1 MIGLALISL
10 LQATSAPAPQ
20 DGEAVSTQAAQ
31 TDVGQAA
38 QKVVCTMEPITGT
51 RAKKQKVCKTPGY
64 EKGSERY
71 REMLGAIQRASN
83 VQPGEPPAQ
92 GVRPGGPGY

>member
-1 MIGLALISL
+1 MIGIALIFL
-10 LQATSAPAPQ
+10 VQAPSAPAPQ
-20 DGEAVSTQAAQ
+20 ETPVVQAEAARADSP
-31 TDVGQAA
+31 
-38 QKVVCTMEPITGT
+38 KVVCTMEPITGT
-51 RAKKQKVCKTPGY
+51 RAKKQRVCKTPGY

-71 REMLGAIQRASN
+71 RDMLGAIQRASN